1 MMMPMSTSLPYIGS
15 ATENLTLSNP
25 SCNNDSCKAFYDAHQ
40 LSQKL
45 TSYAKQFDYGHYV
58 TWFYLA
64 CIGCLT
70 VVYLWRRWNQ
80 YLFHRGCSWMQ
91 MQPQPFPWCIKQ
103 RLVSVWRFFAYRRC
117 SGWISSRFGLPSLG
131 ILAFMA
137 LAILYC
143 LLLTFWQRPYYRNH
157 RGYGSPPLAVRTGLM
172 AVALTPLL
180 FLLSGKANLVTMLT
194 GIGHEKLNIFHRWVG
209 WICFLLSVAH
219 TIPFIVA
226 PLKDGGYKALHKQFY
241 TPGGLEYT
249 GTPTLAIL
257 FGILVFSIPW
267 FRHRAYEVFYHTH
280 FWMAATY
287 LGLMFWHC
295 DNNGDSWDY
304 LWASL
309 AIWLATAAARA
320 FWFNQTTS
328 ILAPRWLVG
337 SSVTAKTY
345 PDNMTSLQIVAPAG
359 FHWRPGQH
367 VFVRIPK
374 LNLLDNHPFTI
385 ANADKLDGNDND
397 QQNLSLYI
405 RSYAGFTRRLRHY
418 LQSTP
423 DAHLEAGLDGP
434 YGGHHRDLSVEFDEI
449 VLIAGG
455 GGISAVLPWLDF
467 VIAKYRHQR
476 RMQVRSI
483 RVYWSVKQTDS
494 ISWISDVLLRLRLY
508 ELMSFVRF
516 EVHVTRNEA
525 VLAEKEKEEPVLP
538 QQKDNGETD
547 QESIAEQYPTKDVD
561 LGLDICTG
569 RIDFASVCSS
579 HDLAPGSRMVII
591 GCGPEGL
598 KVDLSN
604 AVAAAQM
611 RVLRGEVAEIA
622 LWTETFGW

>member
-1 MMMPMSTSLPYIGS
+1 MMTMSTDPPYIGS

-25 SCNNDSCKAFYDAHQ
+25 SCSNDSCKAFYDAHQ

-45 TSYAKQFDYGHYV
+45 TPYAQQFDYGHYV

-70 VVYLWRRWNQ
+70 VAYVWRRWNR
-80 YLFHRGCSWMQ
+80 FIFRRGGRRIEPCPRRIWQ
-91 MQPQPFPWCIKQ
+91 W
-103 RLVSVWRFFAYRRC
+103 LVSVWRSFAYRRC
-117 SGWISSRFGLPSLG
+117 SGWISTRFGLPSFG
-131 ILAFMA
+131 ILAFMV
-137 LAILYC
+137 LVILYC

-180 FLLSGKANLVTMLT
+180 ILLSGKANLVTMLT

-209 WICFLLSVAH
+209 WICFLLAVAH

-226 PLKDGGYKALHKQFY
+226 PLKDGGYKALHAQFY
-241 TPGGLEYT
+241 KPGGLEYT

-257 FGILVFSIPW
+257 FGILVLSIPW
-267 FRHRAYEVFYHTH
+267 FRHRAYEAFYHIH

-295 DNNGDSWDY
+295 DNNGDSWAY

-309 AIWLATAAARA
+309 AIWLATIAARA
-320 FWFNQTTS
+320 FWFNQSTS
-328 ILAPRWLVG
+328 IVVPRWLIG
-337 SSVTAKTY
+337 SSVTAKTH
-345 PDNMTSLQIVAPAG
+345 PDNMTCLRIVAPVG
-359 FHWRPGQH
+359 FHWSPGQH
-367 VFVRIPK
+367 IFVRIPQ
-374 LNLLDNHPFTI
+374 LNFFDNHPFTI
-385 ANADKLDGNDND
+385 ANAAKLGSSDND
-397 QQNLSLYI
+397 QQTLSLYI
-405 RSYAGFTRRLRHY
+405 RSYGGFTRRLRHY
-418 LQSTP
+418 LLSNP
-423 DAHLEAGLDGP
+423 DAHLEAWLDGP
-434 YGGHHRDLSVEFDEI
+434 YGGHHRDLSVDFDEI
-449 VLIAGG
+449 VLVAGG

-467 VIAKYRHQR
+467 VMAKYRSHK
-476 RMQVRSI
+476 RMQVRSV
-483 RVYWSVKQTDS
+483 RVYWSIKQKNS

-508 ELMSFVRF
+508 ELPSFVRF
-516 EVHVTRNEA
+516 QVHITHDEDT
-525 VLAEKEKEEPVLP
+525 LDEKERKRLVL
-538 QQKDNGETD
+538 QQNTDDETD
-547 QESIAEQYPTKDVD
+547 QESISDQYPWKNVD
-561 LGLDICTG
+561 LGLDICSG

-579 HDLAPGSRMVII
+579 HDLVPDSRMVIL

-604 AVAAAQM
+604 AVAAAQT